1 MFHQLVG
8 KPALQNHE
16 RSDHEVDRAQPGR
29 ENVEL
34 SARRPLLY
42 PILVERYGADD
53 DQVPGTSN
61 GHQEKSGEVLP

>member
-1 MFHQLVG
+1 
-8 KPALQNHE
+8 
-16 RSDHEVDRAQPGR
+16 
-29 ENVEL
+29 L